1 MALTAVP
8 TSQPNLPLPILPGAW
23 LGMLGGG
30 QLGRMFCFAAQ
41 ALGYRV
47 LVLDPDAHSPAGA
60 VADRHIRAAYDDAAA
75 LDEMARICR
84 AVTTEFENVPAPTL
98 ARLARDCIVAPAA
111 EAVAIAQD
119 RIAEKRFIASCGL
132 AVAPHAVLTSV
143 ADIEA
148 ADLASL
154 LPGVLK
160 VSRLGYDG
168 KGQVRVS
175 TPSQVREAFGELG
188 AVPCVLERYLDLDF
202 EISVVCARGHDG
214 HGASFPVVENVHRAG
229 ILAVTTAPSPR
240 ADSALAGAARA
251 AAQTIATALGY
262 VGVFCVEFFVLRDG
276 RLVVNE
282 MAPRPHN
289 SGHYS
294 IEACATSQFE
304 QQVRALAGLPLAQ
317 GTQHSPAVML
327 NLLGD
332 IWFDEDGLLRAPRW
346 TEVLA
351 IEGAKLH
358 LYGKSDPRRGRKM
371 GHITCVGPT
380 AEAALNAAVR
390 VAEVLGLPRPA

>member
-1 MALTAVP
+1 MTAVP
-8 TSQPNLPLPILPGAW
+8 SSQLPLPILPGAW

-30 QLGRMFCFAAQ
+30 QLGRMFCFEAQ
-41 ALGYRV
+41 AMGYRV

-60 VADRHIRAAYDDAAA
+60 VADRHLRAAYDDAAA
-75 LDEMARICR
+75 LDEMARVCR

-98 ARLARDCIVAPAA
+98 ARLARDCLVAPGAS
-111 EAVAIAQD
+111 AVAIAQD
-119 RIAEKRFIASCGL
+119 RIAEKRFIQTAGQR
-132 AVAPHAVLTSV
+132 VAPHAV
-143 ADIEA
+143 IESD
-148 ADLASL
+148 ADLDDAVIAPL

-160 VSRLGYDG
+160 VARLGYDG

-175 TPSQVREAFGELG
+175 TPAQARAAFIEMGR
-188 AVPCVLERYLDLDF
+188 VPCVLEQFLDLDF
-202 EISVVCARGHDG
+202 EVSVVCARGHDG
-214 HGASFPVVENVHRAG
+214 RTASFPVVENVHRAG

-240 ADSALAGAARA
+240 ADASQVAAAREA
-251 AAQTIATALGY
+251 ALTIADMLGY
-262 VGVFCVEFFVLRDG
+262 VGVLCVEFFVLRDG
-276 RLVVNE
+276 SLVVNE

-294 IEACATSQFE
+294 IEACVVSQFE
-304 QQVRALAGLPLAQ
+304 QQVRALAGLPLSS
-317 GTQHSPAVML
+317 GHQHSPAVML

-332 IWFDEDGLLRAPRW
+332 VWFDEEGQLRAPRW

-358 LYGKSDPRRGRKM
+358 LYGKADPRRGRKM

-380 AEAALNAAVR
+380 VEAARNAAIR
-390 VAEVLGLPRPA
+390 AAEVLGLPRPA